1 MRKQKLKEKK
11 PRKKRSDARAPHDP
25 RQRTVRDI
33 LMNKVRNG
41 DVRAMTVL
49 GVYYA
54 YGIGGRR
61 LQHYAARLLKN
72 AYSLTNES
80 NPTYRSRAD
89 ICSMAGKIVERFALK
104 TVSWSFAK
112 EIKAWQER
120 QCAIERRCAVEGP
133 LDNDLLMLDL

>member
-1 MRKQKLKEKK
+1 MNEKK

-33 LMNKVRNG
+33 LMNQVRNG

-61 LQHYAARLLKN
+61 LQHYAARLFKN

-89 ICSMAGKIVERFALK
+89 ICSMAGKLILDRNVLKAVDRGFAD
-104 TVSWSFAK
+104 
-112 EIKAWQER
+112 EIRVQKQRDAAE
-120 QCAIERRCAVEGP
+120 
-133 LDNDLLMLDL
+133 DDLLKGALNL

>member
-1 MRKQKLKEKK
+1 MNEKK

-54 YGIGGRR
+54 YGIGGRI
-61 LQHYAARLLKN
+61 LQHYAARLFKN
-72 AYSLTNES
+72 AYSLTNDSE
-80 NPTYRSRAD
+80 PAYRSRAN
-89 ICSMAGKIVERFALK
+89 ICSMAGKLILDRNVLKSVDRVFAD
-104 TVSWSFAK
+104 
-112 EIKAWQER
+112 EIRVQKQR
-120 QCAIERRCAVEGP
+120 DAVEDA
-133 LDNDLLMLDL
+133 LFDDLRRGI